1 MCHNKAFFMIFLLKL
16 SSEIFFCDAIKCT
29 SCASKELEVN
39 WSATTLM
46 YPKNTTY
53 FFDSECDRINSPYI
67 EPKCSSYCF
76 SMLVNSNSNFYIVR
90 GCMDDFF
97 NNTVINDVKGKLDE
111 QGEYCL
117 ESEEKTPVSDKFY
130 LRYCSKDGCNNNF
143 KVKEFN
149 EVCKSTLPGNN
160 TCYSCNN
167 LYGSGKCKPNSD
179 STCTGK
185 YCVKVSGHYG
195 EAKFEERRCSNVNPY
210 IKNTCIETD
219 TEFPLSLTS
228 SITANEVIKS
238 TVCYCEGNFCNSST
252 SRYISMISLLLTII
266 III

>member
-1 MCHNKAFFMIFLLKL
+1 MFFLLKL
-16 SSEIFFCDAIKCT
+16 SSEIIFCQLIKCT

-39 WSATTLM
+39 WSATTLV
-46 YPKNTTY
+46 YPKNTKD
-53 FFDSECDRINSPYI
+53 FFDSECDRTNSPNI
-67 EPKCSSYCF
+67 EPNCQSICF
-76 SMLVNSNSNFYIVR
+76 SMLVNSNSSFYIVR

-97 NNTVINDVKGKLDE
+97 NDTVINDAKSKLDDD
-111 QGEYCL
+111 GEYCL
-117 ESEEKTPVSDKFY
+117 ESEEKTPEKDKFY
-130 LRYCSKDGCNNNF
+130 LRYCKNRDECNNDF
-143 KVKEFN
+143 KVKDFN
-149 EVCKSTLPGNN
+149 KICKSLTPPGQN

-167 LYGSGKCKPNSD
+167 LYGNGKCKPNSG
-179 STCTGK
+179 STCTGT

-210 IKNTCIETD
+210 IKNTCIKTD

-238 TVCYCEGNFCNSST
+238 TVCYCDGNFCNSST